1 MIRLNKYLSLC
12 GVTSRRG
19 ADALIAAGRVCVND
33 VVVNQVGT
41 VIDEEGDSVTVDG
54 ATVEPVR
61 QQLYIVFNKP
71 PGVMT
76 TLHDPFGRKT
86 VTDYLAEVPSR
97 VYPVGR
103 LDYDTEGVLLLTN
116 DGDLAYRLA
125 HPRFRVEKIYDVRV
139 IGEFNSAAAG
149 RIESGIALEDGA
161 IGRGKVHILG
171 SHPDISKVRI
181 TLAEGRKREIKQ
193 LCKAV
198 GHPVKQLRRIQFAG
212 ITARGLKLGKWRY
225 LTADEVNGLRNLVG
239 LKTAD
244 GR

>member
-19 ADALIAAGRVCVND
+19 ADQLIAAGRVSVND
-33 VVVNQVGT
+33 AVVDQVGAI
-41 VIDEEGDSVTVDG
+41 IDEEHDQVTVDG
-54 ATVEPVR
+54 SRVTPVQR
-61 QQLYIVFNKP
+61 QIHIVFNKP
-71 PGVMT
+71 PYVMT

-86 VTDYLAEVPSR
+86 VVDYLADVPSR

-125 HPRFRVEKIYDVRV
+125 HPRFRVEKVYDVRV
-139 IGEFNSAAAG
+139 DGEFTQADGRKIEAG
-149 RIESGIALEDGA
+149 IELEDGA
-161 IGRGKVHILG
+161 VGRGKVKIL
-171 SHPDISKVRI
+171 SANVDMSKVRI

-198 GHPVKQLRRIQFAG
+198 GHPVKQLRRIQFG
-212 ITARGLKLGKWRY
+212 SITARGLKPGKWRY
-225 LTADEVNGLRNLVG
+225 LTGEEVEGLRRLAG
-239 LKTAD
+239 LS
-244 GR
+244 